1 MEVGQRVTLVD
12 ALSSEAARPRRIAA
26 WPRAYWLV
34 VGTVCIGAFMGQLDA
49 SIVSVALPAIG
60 RDLGASVGAV
70 EWVAL
75 AYLLTLVGLVAPV
88 GRLADTVGRKSLYV
102 YGFAVFSVASAL
114 CGLAPSLL
122 VLNICR
128 VLQAV
133 GAAMLQANSV
143 ALIRAAVPPSRL
155 GRALGVQ
162 GAAQA
167 IGLACGP
174 AVGGLLLGAAGWRW
188 LFWINVPAGALG
200 LISGWFLLPR
210 TRNRRPASPVDW
222 GGLGLFLAATSLTML
237 ALSVAE
243 HRADLGIAAGL
254 LAAAVIAAIALVRRE
269 RSASSPLFDAVLLR
283 SRRFTTG
290 LTTGLLA
297 YATLF
302 GVLVVTPFYL
312 TAARHASAQIVGL
325 QLAALPVALG
335 LVAPLAGH
343 AADRIPSRSI
353 TTLGLMVTAAGFGAL
368 SVWHASTF
376 AVVAGLA
383 VIGVGLGLFTPA
395 NNVSVMGAAPPSHA
409 GSAAGIL
416 NMTRGL
422 GTALG
427 VALAG
432 LTYALVAGGPHPIP
446 AAAGRGL
453 TATTGLLAGLA
464 LLAVAAIRVA
474 RRGPRPHD
482 DHADDGQQVGGDDR
496 DAAPTAEARAAE
508 GRPRHHSEQRDQ
520 PPEGD
525 VARSPAADLHRFRS

>member
-1 MEVGQRVTLVD
+1 VTLVD
-12 ALSSEAARPRRIAA
+12 ALGIEAARPRRIAA

-34 VGTVCIGAFMGQLDA
+34 VATVCVGAFMGQLDA

-60 RDLGASVGAV
+60 HDLGAGVGAV

-88 GRLADTVGRKSLYV
+88 GRLADTVGRKSLYL

-114 CGLAPSLL
+114 CGFAPNLPAL
-122 VLNICR
+122 TGCR

-143 ALIRAAVPPSRL
+143 ALIRAAVPSSRL

-167 IGLACGP
+167 VGLACGP
-174 AVGGLLLGAAGWRW
+174 AVGGLLLSVADWRW
-188 LFWINVPAGALG
+188 LFWINVPAGAVG
-200 LISGWFLLPR
+200 LVSGWFLLPR
-210 TRNRRPASPVDW
+210 TRNRRPSSPVDW
-222 GGLGLFLAATSLTML
+222 RGLSLFLAATSLVML
-237 ALSVAE
+237 ALSIAE
-243 HRADLGIAAGL
+243 HRSALGIAVGL
-254 LAAAVIAAIALVRRE
+254 LAIAVVAATALVRRE
-269 RSASSPLFDAVLLR
+269 RRTIAPLFDAVLLR
-283 SRRFTTG
+283 SRRFTSG
-290 LTTGLLA
+290 LVAGLFA

-312 TAARHASAQIVGL
+312 AAARHASAEAVGL

-335 LVAPLAGH
+335 LIAPVAGY
-343 AADRIPSRSI
+343 AADRVSSRRI
-353 TTLGLMVTAAGFGAL
+353 TMLGLSVAAAGFVAL
-368 SVWHASTF
+368 SIWHASTPGL
-376 AVVAGLA
+376 VAGLA
-383 VIGVGLGLFTPA
+383 VVGLGLGLFTPA
-395 NNVSVMGAAPPSHA
+395 NNVSVMGAAPSSHA
-409 GSAAGIL
+409 GAAAGIL

-432 LTYALVAGGPHPIP
+432 LTYALVAGGPHATA

-453 TATTGLLAGLA
+453 SATTVLLAGLA
-464 LLAVAAIRVA
+464 LLAVGVVRLA
-474 RRGPRPHD
+474 RGRTGPQD
-482 DHADDGQQVGGDDR
+482 DHADHRNQVGRDDR
-496 DAAPTAEARAAE
+496 DATPATDA
-508 GRPRHHSEQRDQ
+508 GRTECHTGHHDEQREQ

-525 VARSPAADLHRFRS
+525 VAGPPAVNLHRSRS

>member
-1 MEVGQRVTLVD
+1 MTVLD
-12 ALSSEAARPRRIAA
+12 ALSSEAARPRKIAA

-34 VGTVCIGAFMGQLDA
+34 VGTVCVGAFMGQLDA

-60 RDLGASVGAV
+60 RDLGAGVGAV

-88 GRLADTVGRKSLYV
+88 GRLSDTVGRKFLYV

-114 CGLAPSLL
+114 CGLAPNLT
-122 VLNICR
+122 VLNLCR
-128 VLQAV
+128 VLQAI

-143 ALIRAAVPPSRL
+143 ALIRAAVPRSRL

-167 IGLACGP
+167 VGLACGP
-174 AVGGLLLGAAGWRW
+174 AIGGLLLGVAGWRW
-188 LFWINVPAGALG
+188 LFWINVPAGAVG

-210 TRNRRPASPVDW
+210 TRNRRPPSPVDW
-222 GGLGLFLAATSLTML
+222 RGLGFFLAATSLAML
-237 ALSVAE
+237 ALSLAE
-243 HRADLGIAAGL
+243 HRDALGIAAAL
-254 LAAAVIAAIALVRRE
+254 LVAAVGAAIGLVRRE
-269 RSASSPLFDAVLLR
+269 RRAPVPLFDAALLR

-290 LTTGLLA
+290 LLAGLLA

-312 TAARHASAQIVGL
+312 AAARHAGAEVVGL

-335 LVAPLAGH
+335 LVAPLAGY
-343 AADRIPSRSI
+343 AADRVPSRLI
-353 TTLGLMVTAAGFGAL
+353 TTLGLTVTAAGYGAL
-368 SVWHASTF
+368 SSWHGSTLAIVAAL
-376 AVVAGLA
+376 AVVGL
-383 VIGVGLGLFTPA
+383 GLGLFTPA
-395 NNVSVMGAAPPSHA
+395 NNVSVMGAAPPAHA
-409 GSAAGIL
+409 GAAAGIL

-432 LTYALVAGGPHPIP
+432 LTYALVSGGPHAGS
-446 AAAGRGL
+446 AAASRGL

-464 LLAVAAIRVA
+464 LLAVCAVRVGRWRA
-474 RRGPRPHD
+474 GPED
-482 DHADDGQQVGGDDR
+482 DHADRGQQDGRDDG
-496 DAAPTAEARAAE
+496 DAAPAPHARSAE
-508 GRPRHHSEQRDQ
+508 GATRHDDKQREQPPDSDVAAAPAVHLHRPRS
-520 PPEGD
+520 
-525 VARSPAADLHRFRS
+525 